1 MIGGFF
7 MRKIILLFV
16 SLGLI
21 EVNPIPQNRIFFDAT
36 RNIDGVLL
44 SVKTTLDSNL
54 IFSEMN
60 SVELKANEWIEITI
74 QKWKFQDSS
83 INFYIDS
90 LAGRINYILN
100 PLISIGSEGFNE
112 NDLLSNDDKPII
124 KEKLTL
130 SFSNDY
136 CLDINDSL
144 FYLNY
149 KVNDRSIDAW
159 SNKYAVLGI
168 SNNKVEGGTFD
179 MSKGGVLLDIINQDD
194 SNFDFDSSI
203 KFKESIRDAP
213 GKLFVEGIIDI
224 EADFIFKPYTLFG
237 IEGRFNLY
245 EK

>member
-7 MRKIILLFV
+7 MRKIIWLSV

-74 QKWKFQDSS
+74 QKWKFQDSG
-83 INFYIDS
+83 INFCIDS

-100 PLISIGSEGFNE
+100 PLISIGSEGFYE
-112 NDLLSNDDKPII
+112 NDLLSNDGKPII

-130 SFSNDY
+130 F
-136 CLDINDSL
+136 
-144 FYLNY
+144 FQ
-149 KVNDRSIDAW
+149 
-159 SNKYAVLGI
+159 
-168 SNNKVEGGTFD
+168 
-179 MSKGGVLLDIINQDD
+179 MII
-194 SNFDFDSSI
+194 
-203 KFKESIRDAP
+203 
-213 GKLFVEGIIDI
+213 V
-224 EADFIFKPYTLFG
+224 
-237 IEGRFNLY
+237 
-245 EK
+245 

>member
-1 MIGGFF
+1 

-16 SLGLI
+16 SSGLI

-83 INFYIDS
+83 INFHIDS

-100 PLISIGSEGFNE
+100 PLISIGSEGFYE
-112 NDLLSNDDKPII
+112 NDLLSDDDKPII

-130 SFSNDY
+130 SFQ
-136 CLDINDSL
+136 
-144 FYLNY
+144 
-149 KVNDRSIDAW
+149 
-159 SNKYAVLGI
+159 
-168 SNNKVEGGTFD
+168 
-179 MSKGGVLLDIINQDD
+179 MII
-194 SNFDFDSSI
+194 
-203 KFKESIRDAP
+203 
-213 GKLFVEGIIDI
+213 V
-224 EADFIFKPYTLFG
+224 
-237 IEGRFNLY
+237 
-245 EK
+245 